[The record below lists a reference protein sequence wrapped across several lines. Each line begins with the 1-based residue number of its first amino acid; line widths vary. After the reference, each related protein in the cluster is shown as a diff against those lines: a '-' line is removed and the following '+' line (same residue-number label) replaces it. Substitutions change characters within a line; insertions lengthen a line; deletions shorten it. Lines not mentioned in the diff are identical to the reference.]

1 MMDTMMFPQAYQ
13 EEQHPCKPNP
23 KNTRIRTYP
32 TSSIMAVPSF
42 QWPAHMTVNMA
53 DAIHE
58 KVKGMLSQ
66 SRLLRQAD
74 GIQLIGPED
83 IWKLERRL
91 GAGAFSQVS
100 EVTAMDGRRYAC
112 KHLKED
118 LLSRPDE
125 FQTAATELAYEAHM
139 MSSFDHPNIL
149 KIRGWAQNGISSF
162 EDGRHD
168 SFFLLLDLLDETLD
182 QRIERWSQD
191 DAFLDQRTSNLRF
204 LEKLQILIEIASALD
219 YVHDNGVIFRDLKP
233 NNIGLL
239 HGQVQLFD
247 FGLSREL
254 PTLDTSTPFQMSGK
268 VGTIRYMAPEVV
280 LHQPYNV
287 SADVYSWTMVAY
299 EVLTGEKPFSGWTP
313 ELYTDYV
320 CKQGMR
326 PDVNSIP
333 HLDLQVLLQHSWQN
347 NATQRPSLKHI
358 IAQLQLFQ
366 DQHRLMME
374 QQELQQQ
381 ALLQQQQ
388 QQQLQL
394 QLQQQQQQQ
403 QLDFYIDLDYMTSVQ
418 NLRPTYVRAQSEMI
432 CNSVG
437 TLETESISAASLGW

>member
-1 MMDTMMFPQAYQ
+1 MFPHQLHQ
-13 EEQHPCKPNP
+13 EQYEPKYRQ
-23 KNTRIRTYP
+23 KNTRIRSLP
-32 TSSIMAVPSF
+32 MSAAATSSTMSIPSF
-42 QWPAHMTVNMA
+42 QLPAHTAANVA

-58 KVKGMLSQ
+58 KVRGMLSH
-66 SRLLRQAD
+66 SRLVRQAD
-74 GIQLIGPED
+74 DIHLVGPED
-83 IWKLERRL
+83 IWKVERQL

-125 FQTAATELAYEAHM
+125 FQIAATELAYEAHM

-162 EDGRHD
+162 ENGRHD

-182 QRIERWSQD
+182 QRIERWNQEQ
-191 DAFLDQRTSNLRF
+191 AFLDQRTASIRL

-219 YVHDNGVIFRDLKP
+219 YVHDHGVIFRDLKP

-239 HGQVQLFD
+239 NGTVQLFD

-254 PTLDTSTPFQMSGK
+254 PALDTQTPFQMSGK

-280 LHQPYNV
+280 LHQPYNI

-313 ELYTDYV
+313 QMYTEYV
-320 CKQGMR
+320 CHRGMR
-326 PDVNSIP
+326 PDLSSVP
-333 HLDLQVLLQHSWQN
+333 LLELQVLLQHCWQD
-347 NATQRPSLKHI
+347 NACHRPTFKHI
-358 IAQLQLFQ
+358 IAQLSLFHK
-366 DQHRLMME
+366 QHRLMIEE
-374 QQELQQQ
+374 QDLQHQM
-381 ALLQQQQ
+381 LLQHQQF
-388 QQQLQL
+388 
-394 QLQQQQQQQ
+394 QLQQQV
-403 QLDFYIDLDYMTSVQ
+403 LEPDFYIELNDMTLMQ
-418 NLRPTYVRAQSEMI
+418 DNCRYITCTNGRG
-432 CNSVG
+432 NSVG
-437 TLETESISAASLGW
+437 TQETESISAASLGW

>member
-1 MMDTMMFPQAYQ
+1 MFHNIHQ
-13 EEQHPCKPNP
+13 EQYSPSYPRKQS
-23 KNTRIRTYP
+23 RIRPLP
-32 TSSIMAVPSF
+32 TPSTMAMPSF
-42 QWPAHMTVNMA
+42 QLPSHIATNIA

-58 KVKGMLSQ
+58 KVRGMLSQ
-66 SRLLRQAD
+66 SRLVRQAD
-74 GIQLIGPED
+74 GIQLVGPED
-83 IWKLERRL
+83 IWKVERRL

-100 EVTAMDGRRYAC
+100 EVTGMDGRRYAC

-118 LLSRPDE
+118 LLTRPDE

-182 QRIERWSQD
+182 QRIERWNQD
-191 DAFLDQRTSNLRF
+191 QAFLDQRTNNLRF

-219 YVHDNGVIFRDLKP
+219 YVHDCGVIFRDLKP

-254 PTLDTSTPFQMSGK
+254 PTLDTQTPFQMSGK

-280 LHQPYNV
+280 LQQPYNI
-287 SADVYSWTMVAY
+287 SADVYSWTMVAF

-313 ELYTDYV
+313 QMYTEYV
-320 CKQGMR
+320 CHRGMR
-326 PDVNSIP
+326 PDLSGIH
-333 HLDLQVLLQHSWQN
+333 HLDLQLLLQHCWQN
-347 NATQRPSLKHI
+347 NASQRPNFKHI
-358 IAQLQLFQ
+358 IAQLSIFQ
-366 DQHRLMME
+366 EQHRLMME
-374 QQELQQQ
+374 EQDLQQQ
-381 ALLQQQQ
+381 FLLQQHQIQMQQ
-388 QQQLQL
+388 
-394 QLQQQQQQQ
+394 QLQQQQQNQNH
-403 QLDFYIDLDYMTSVQ
+403 LNSDFYIDL
-418 NLRPTYVRAQSEMI
+418 NEMSMLQD
-432 CNSVG
+432 NGSYLSHRKGRGHSVG